1 MDKEQWLN
9 KAALCE
15 ALALGL
21 RLPTPE
27 LAGALASGEFS
38 DALVELGEANG
49 LDSAAYLC
57 VGDAL
62 KPYAGQD
69 ADALF
74 HALRIDYTRLFV
86 GSPQPVASP
95 FAGVWHAAAQGVEPL
110 LFVNRR
116 SMDVERYLRKY
127 GVGQAEGT
135 NEPLDHIATML
146 EFLQYLALVNAQA
159 VLPPEGVDIPE
170 DAFRGFI
177 EAYLVDWVGEFA
189 QALST
194 STGEPLYQTMA
205 QFLQAV
211 LARFAQGHPN

>member
-1 MDKEQWLN
+1 
-9 KAALCE
+9 
-15 ALALGL
+15 
-21 RLPTPE
+21 
-27 LAGALASGEFS
+27 
-38 DALVELGEANG
+38 
-49 LDSAAYLC
+49 
-57 VGDAL
+57 
-62 KPYAGQD
+62 
-69 ADALF
+69 
-74 HALRIDYTRLFV
+74 
-86 GSPQPVASP
+86 
-95 FAGVWHAAAQGVEPL
+95 
-110 LFVNRR
+110 
-116 SMDVERYLRKY
+116 MDVERYLRKY

-159 VLPPEGVDIPE
+159 ILPPEGVDIPE

-189 QALST
+189 QTVST